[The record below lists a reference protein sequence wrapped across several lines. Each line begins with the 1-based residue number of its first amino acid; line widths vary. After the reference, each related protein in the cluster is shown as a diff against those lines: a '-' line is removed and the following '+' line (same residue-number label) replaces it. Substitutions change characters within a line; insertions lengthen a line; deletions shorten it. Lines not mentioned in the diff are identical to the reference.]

1 MRYSQRVSQ
10 LQKIAAD
17 AAYTHR
23 AATYALIKLA
33 AKTPKGF
40 INAPYIEYPA
50 PERLLLGLDPSVGV
64 DPASVPL
71 LPSIDPS
78 VGVDPAS
85 VPLLPSIDQPVVE
98 PGLSAGE
105 AQEAVANNPSIMQ
118 KLMGKLPSLASLK
131 ELSGSKF
138 DSLQGEKV
146 PAFLKNLTKGQAA
159 GGAAALAALLGGG
172 AYLMNRNSKE
182 QQQAEAAAAIM
193 AAKNL
198 SEEQRRRLLRNLG
211 IGAGAAL
218 GGYGL
223 YRSMR

>member
-50 PERLLLGLDPSVGV
+50 PERLLLGL
-64 DPASVPL
+64 
-71 LPSIDPS
+71 DPS

-182 QQQAEAAAAIM
+182 QQQAEAAEAIM

-198 SEEQRRRLLRNLG
+198 SEAQRRRLLRNLG

-218 GGYGL
+218 GGYSL
-223 YRSMR
+223 YRALR